1 MATERVPRIRLRGV
15 PDNSVFVVRGD
26 ELDASLLAADASRF
40 HERFIEWGRFGISAF
55 QATSEPEIDVVC
67 QTRLVRFASVVVF
80 RRADLEMAGVE
91 IVPTFRRP
99 HVTLCHEQLDELV
112 TRLLRCEHSVLPNP
126 YNVADDWM

>member
-1 MATERVPRIRLRGV
+1 MAIERIPRIRLRGV
-15 PDNSVFVVRGD
+15 HDDNLFVVRGD
-26 ELDASLLAADASRF
+26 ELDASVLAEDASRF

-55 QATSEPEIDVVC
+55 QATNESEIDVIC

-80 RRADLEMAGVE
+80 RRAHLEMVGVE

-112 TRLLRCEHSVLPNP
+112 TRLRRCEHRVLPNP
-126 YNVADDWM
+126 YNVADDGM